1 MSYLLIVDDDE
12 DFATAV
18 ATVLRSSGHDVRI
31 ESELS
36 AAIRTMTER
45 RPDLV
50 VLDVMFPE
58 NSTGGFEIARQMRW
72 NHDTLKDVPILML
85 TAVNTR
91 FPLGFSSKDI
101 DEDWL
106 PVTDF
111 LEKPVDLDVLAERVA
126 DLKNHRSAR
135 PPCPVTPHRVMT
147 GVRRS
152 R

>member
-12 DFATAV
+12 DFASAV
-18 ATVLRSSGHDVRI
+18 ATVLRSGGHEVRA
-31 ESELS
+31 ELDLS
-36 AAIRTMTER
+36 AAFRSMTDR

-58 NSTGGFEIARQMRW
+58 DSTGGFELARKMRRS
-72 NHDTLKDVPILML
+72 HDALKDVPILML

-111 LEKPVDLDVLAERVA
+111 LEKPVDLDVLADRVETILA
-126 DLKNHRSAR
+126 NRRRPGGEARS
-135 PPCPVTPHRVMT
+135 
-147 GVRRS
+147 G
-152 R
+152 

>member
-18 ATVLRSSGHDVRI
+18 AMVLRSGGHDVRI

-58 NSTGGFEIARQMRW
+58 DSTGGFEIARQMRW
-72 NHDTLKDVPILML
+72 RHDTLKDVPILML

-101 DEDWL
+101 DDDWL

-111 LEKPVDLDVLAERVA
+111 LEKPVDLEVLAERVA
-126 DLKNHRSAR
+126 AILKNRQRAR
-135 PPCPVTPHRVMT
+135 TPVPRQAP
-147 GVRRS
+147 
-152 R
+152 

>member
-12 DFATAV
+12 DFASAV
-18 ATVLRSSGHDVRI
+18 ATVLRDGGHEVRVELDLSGAVRG
-31 ESELS
+31 
-36 AAIRTMTER
+36 MTER

-50 VLDVMFPE
+50 LLDVMFPE
-58 NSTGGFEIARQMRW
+58 DSTGGFELARKMRR
-72 NHDTLKDVPILML
+72 DYAALRDVPILML
-85 TAVNTR
+85 TAVNTK

-126 DLKNHRSAR
+126 AILAN
-135 PPCPVTPHRVMT
+135 
-147 GVRRS
+147 RRS
-152 R
+152 VRAQTSPRST

>member
-18 ATVLRSSGHDVRI
+18 ATVLRSGGHDVRI

-126 DLKNHRSAR
+126 AILKNRQSAR
-135 PPCPVTPHRVMT
+135 ASVPRQAP
-147 GVRRS
+147 
-152 R
+152 